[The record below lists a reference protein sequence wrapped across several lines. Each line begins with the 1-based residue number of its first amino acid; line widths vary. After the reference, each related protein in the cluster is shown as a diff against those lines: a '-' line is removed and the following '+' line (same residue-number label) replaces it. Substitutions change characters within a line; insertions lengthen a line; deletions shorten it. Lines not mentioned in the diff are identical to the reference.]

1 MIQFINQI
9 VNIMRNKN
17 LKKLANDLSTKSDV
31 KKGLEMIEDQQSSKI
46 KGGNKDIQDID
57 ACADK
62 FKCRNGFSCQMF

>member
-46 KGGNKDIQDID
+46 KRVFMMPLK
-57 ACADK
+57 
-62 FKCRNGFSCQMF
+62 